1 MPEFRFPVHPLLFQF
16 PVFLRKEVLHFLL
29 LLWKAHPL
37 PVGKEFPFLP
47 PEGVQLFLFL
57 FVLLFLLNFLSQ
69 QQGCRIL
76 PGPREYNRY
85 LLKNQ
90 QSPPSLYK
98 QKL

>member
-37 PVGKEFPFLP
+37 PAGKEFPFLP

-57 FVLLFLLNFLSQ
+57 FVLLFFTHIFSLILGLSFLLSSLRVPYSMVLS
-69 QQGCRIL
+69 
-76 PGPREYNRY
+76 P
-85 LLKNQ
+85 
-90 QSPPSLYK
+90 
-98 QKL
+98 

>member
-37 PVGKEFPFLP
+37 PAGKEFPFLP

-57 FVLLFLLNFLSQ
+57 FIKRRWRLLVF
-69 QQGCRIL
+69 
-76 PGPREYNRY
+76 
-85 LLKNQ
+85 
-90 QSPPSLYK
+90 
-98 QKL
+98 QKISIIFSGTRSISTPKVMIP